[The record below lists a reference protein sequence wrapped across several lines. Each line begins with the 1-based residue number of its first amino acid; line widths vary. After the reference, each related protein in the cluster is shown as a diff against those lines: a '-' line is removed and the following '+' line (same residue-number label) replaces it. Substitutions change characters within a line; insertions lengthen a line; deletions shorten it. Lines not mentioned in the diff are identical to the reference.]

1 MLSIKTGCK
10 SDPETLQ
17 ALQERQ
23 QETSDEEEEKT
34 SLQDQLRKSPTQA
47 TQAQATPPQINI
59 TNIRIKPGN
68 TTVYL
73 FPERKPFV
81 NRRFTPYEREQE
93 KIDALFL
100 KRPQREFFYDPP
112 TYPYCVP
119 EPKVNFD
126 LGWR

>member
-1 MLSIKTGCK
+1 MQIRPRNPPSTPRKTARDIGRGRRENIITGPAPK
-10 SDPETLQ
+10 
-17 ALQERQ
+17 A
-23 QETSDEEEEKT
+23 
-34 SLQDQLRKSPTQA
+34 PTQA